1 MNHWL
6 LAIFLTMRLSLMI
19 DRTILHCQVEMFG
32 VTQKGRG
39 DDLLAEFLEI
49 EKQLFINLGLHFR

>member
-1 MNHWL
+1 MH
-6 LAIFLTMRLSLMI
+6 FSLMI
-19 DRTILHCQVEMFG
+19 DVTFLHCQVEMFG
-32 VTQKGRG
+32 VTQKGQG